1 MDRLAFRP
9 QIEVLE
15 SKEAP
20 ATLTITPPA
29 AGVEPIT
36 ATVADLGC
44 TNGIDAHANAAS
56 AGVVACS

>member
-20 ATLTITPPA
+20 AALTVTPPQGSA
-29 AGVEPIT
+29 EPPG
-36 ATVADLGC
+36 ATIADLAC

-56 AGVVACS
+56 SGVVACG